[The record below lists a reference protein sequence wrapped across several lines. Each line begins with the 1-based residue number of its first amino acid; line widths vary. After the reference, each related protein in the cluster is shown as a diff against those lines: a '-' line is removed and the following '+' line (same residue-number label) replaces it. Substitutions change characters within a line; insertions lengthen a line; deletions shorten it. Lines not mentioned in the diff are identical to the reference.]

1 MGLFKHIWLYAALL
15 LLMAGIVGSLL
26 GAWAVVRGGERS
38 AKQSEVTTA
47 TEISSTLDLAIQH
60 EQDLVVGGR
69 AFVLGNPDATQ
80 SEFLQ
85 WTSAIGAF
93 ERYPE
98 LQGIG
103 EVVLVPASQ
112 LAAFA
117 ARAEA
122 DPVGPL
128 AAGGTFQVVPSGNR
142 PYYCFETVSQAG
154 NGQATT
160 PAGLDLCAAGL
171 GPALMTA
178 RDSGQ
183 GAYVPG
189 GVGRSAEL
197 VVGTPIYEGG
207 VLPTT
212 VQARRDAL
220 VGWVGT
226 QVLPSVI
233 LTEALKGHPHT
244 ALAFD
249 YKSGST
255 HATFKAGTVPSGAQE
270 MTVVLH
276 NGWSVRVFTVAAGTG
291 LSGNPVALSV
301 LLGGILISLS
311 LAILLYVLGTSRSR
325 ALDLVRERTDD
336 LRHQAFHDYLTGLPN
351 RALILDRAGQ
361 MLARSRRDRTPA
373 AALFIDL
380 DNFKDIND
388 TLGHGAGDQ
397 LLVGVGARLESALR
411 GGDTVGRLGGDEFIV
426 LAEGGSLLAG
436 PSVLAERILDV
447 LSIPFEIPGVDEPL
461 EVTASIGIAEGDRV
475 IPEDLLRDADIA
487 LYQAKAAGKRCA
499 VVFSPAMRESVNNHR
514 LLEVDLRRALE
525 FNQFFL
531 LYQPTVDLVTGD
543 LIGVEA
549 LLRWRHPQRGVVLPE
564 DFVPALESSGL
575 IVHVGQWALET
586 ACRQGAAWQN
596 DGSPITVSVNVSA
609 VQLERDQI
617 IDEVRGAV
625 VASRFDPALLI
636 LELTESALMH
646 DVRATLRRLTLLKA
660 IGVGIAIDDFGTGY
674 SSLAYLRQFPIDV
687 LKIDQSFVSG
697 MSDSPESAAI
707 VHLLVQ
713 LGKVLELKTLAEGI
727 ENNDQLLRL
736 KAEHVDIG
744 QGFLFALPLE
754 AGEVDRLLADRAG
767 RASGRSITPY
777 GHGSEPAIGA
787 VVGWVAPP
795 RASSRL

>member
-1 MGLFKHIWLYAALL
+1 MGLLKHIWVYAALL
-15 LLMAGIVGSLL
+15 LLITGAVGSLL
-26 GAWAVVRGGERS
+26 GARAIVRGGERS

-47 TEISSTLDLAIQH
+47 TEISSTLNLTIQH
-60 EQDLVVGGR
+60 EQDLAVGVR
-69 AFVLGNPDATQ
+69 AFVVGNPDATQ

-85 WTSAIGAF
+85 WTSSVGAF

-98 LQGIG
+98 LQGIA

-117 ARAEA
+117 ARAET

-128 AAGGTFQVVPSGNR
+128 AADGTFQAVPAGNR

-154 NGQATT
+154 NGQPTT

-171 GPALMTA
+171 GPALMSA

-189 GVGRSAEL
+189 GVGTNAEL

-207 VLPTT
+207 VVPTT
-212 VQARRDAL
+212 VQARRDAFI
-220 VGWVGT
+220 GWVGT
-226 QVLPSVI
+226 QILPGSI
-233 LTEALKGHPHT
+233 LKAALAGHPHT

-249 YKSGST
+249 YKSGSS
-255 HATFKAGTVPSGAQE
+255 HGTFKAGTVPSGAQE
-270 MTVVLH
+270 KMVILH
-276 NGWSVRVFTVAAGTG
+276 NGWSVRVFTVVAGTG
-291 LSGNPVALSV
+291 LAGNPVALSF
-301 LLGGILISLS
+301 LLGGIVISLS
-311 LAILLYVLGTSRSR
+311 LAILLYVLGTGRSR

-336 LRHQAFHDYLTGLPN
+336 LRHQAFHDSLTGLPN

-361 MLARSRRDRTPA
+361 MLARSRRERSPV

-388 TLGHGAGDQ
+388 TLGHSAGDQ
-397 LLVGVGARLESALR
+397 LLVGVGVRLESALR

-436 PSVLAERILDV
+436 ASALAERILDV
-447 LSIPFEIPGVDEPL
+447 LRIPFEIPGVDEPL
-461 EVTASIGIAEGDRV
+461 EVTASIGIAEGDRA

-487 LYQAKAAGKRCA
+487 LYQAKAAGKQCA

-514 LLEVDLRRALE
+514 LLEVDLHRALE
-525 FNQFFL
+525 CDQFFL
-531 LYQPTVDLVTGD
+531 LFQPTVDLVTGD

-549 LLRWRHPQRGVVLPE
+549 LLRWHDPQRGVVLPE
-564 DFVPALESSGL
+564 DFVPALESNGL
-575 IVHVGQWALET
+575 IVPVGQWALEA
-586 ACRQGAAWQN
+586 ACRQGAAWQS

-609 VQLERDQI
+609 VQLERDQM

-636 LELTESALMH
+636 LELTESALMD
-646 DVRATLRRLTLLKA
+646 DVQATLRRLTLLKA

-697 MSDSPESAAI
+697 MSDSSESAAI
-707 VHLLVQ
+707 VHLLAQ
-713 LGKVLELKTLAEGI
+713 LGKVLEIKTLAEGI
-727 ENNDQLLRL
+727 ESNDQLLRL
-736 KAEHVDIG
+736 RAEQVDIG

-777 GHGSEPAIGA
+777 GHGSEPAIGT
-787 VVGWVAPP
+787 VVG
-795 RASSRL
+795 

>member
-1 MGLFKHIWLYAALL
+1 MGLFKHIWVYAALL
-15 LLMAGIVGSLL
+15 LLIAGTVGSLL

-38 AKQSEVTTA
+38 ARQSQVTTA
-47 TEISSTLDLAIQH
+47 TEISSTLNLAIQH
-60 EQDLVVGGR
+60 EQDLVVGVR

-85 WTSAIGAF
+85 WTGAIGAV

-128 AAGGTFQVVPSGNR
+128 AADGTFQVVPSGNR

-197 VVGTPIYEGG
+197 VVGTPIYQGG

-212 VQARRDAL
+212 AQARRDAL

-226 QVLPSVI
+226 QVLPNVI

-255 HATFKAGTVPSGAQE
+255 HAMFKAGIAPSGAQE
-270 MTVVLH
+270 MTIILH
-276 NGWSVRVFTVAAGTG
+276 NGWSVRVFTVAGTG
-291 LSGNPVALSV
+291 LAGNPVGLSV
-301 LLGGILISLS
+301 LLGGIVISLS
-311 LAILLYVLGTSRSR
+311 LAILLYALGTSRSR
-325 ALDLVRERTDD
+325 ALDLVRARTDD
-336 LRHQAFHDYLTGLPN
+336 LRHQAFHDSLTGLPN

-361 MLARSRRDRTPA
+361 MMARSRRDRTPM

-397 LLVGVGARLESALR
+397 LLAGVGARLESALR
-411 GGDTVGRLGGDEFIV
+411 GGDTVGRLGGDEFVV

-461 EVTASIGIAEGDRV
+461 EVTASIGIAEGDRAL
-475 IPEDLLRDADIA
+475 PEDLLRDADIA
-487 LYQAKAAGKRCA
+487 LYQAKAAGKQCA
-499 VVFSPAMRESVNNHR
+499 VVFCPAMGESVNNHR
-514 LLEVDLRRALE
+514 LLEVDLHRALE

-549 LLRWRHPQRGVVLPE
+549 LLRWRHPQRGIVLPE

-575 IVHVGQWALET
+575 IVPVGQWALET

-609 VQLERDQI
+609 VQLERGQI
-617 IDEVRGAV
+617 IEEVRGAV

-646 DVRATLRRLTLLKA
+646 DVRATLMRLTLLKA
-660 IGVGIAIDDFGTGY
+660 IGVGIAIDDFGTGF
-674 SSLAYLRQFPIDV
+674 SSLAYLQQFPIDV

-736 KAEHVDIG
+736 RRENVDIG

-754 AGEVDRLLADRAG
+754 AGEVDRLLADRPG
-767 RASGRSITPY
+767 RASRRSATPY
-777 GHGSEPAIGA
+777 GRGSEPAIGA
-787 VVGWVAPP
+787 V
-795 RASSRL
+795 R